1 MPPPHCSPG
10 DVLALAWTIETYES
24 VDSTQDIIKGYGEI
38 GHPEGKVAHALE
50 QRAGRG
56 RHGRNWISEK
66 GNLYLSALLRP
77 ACQAQHI
84 GQLSVLVAVAL
95 ADTIRPH
102 LKDPEAL
109 MLKWP
114 NDVLIGEQKCAGI
127 LIETALS
134 AGGAI
139 EYAAVGI
146 GVNLASAPPQ
156 IGAAL
161 NTYTKKPLKV
171 AKFRDEL
178 LKNLNKTYVLWS
190 REGFEDIRQRWLEQ
204 GHKKGTSLRI
214 RIGPQVETG
223 IFYGLD
229 EEGNLLLHDRDLRQ
243 KKVTA
248 GEVYLI
254 N

>member
-1 MPPPHCSPG
+1 M
-10 DVLALAWTIETYES
+10 ALAWAIETYDS
-24 VDSTQDIIKGYGEI
+24 VHSTQDIVKGLAELGQ
-38 GHPEGKVAHALE
+38 PEGKVVQALE
-50 QRAGRG
+50 QTGGRG
-56 RHGRNWISEK
+56 RHGRGWISEK

-77 ACQAQHI
+77 TCQARHI
-84 GQLSVLVAVAL
+84 GQLSILIAVAL
-95 ADTIRPH
+95 ADTIRAQ
-102 LKDPEAL
+102 LKDPDVL

-114 NDVLIGEQKCAGI
+114 NDIQIGDQKCAGI

-134 AGGAI
+134 DGGTIRYAVAG
-139 EYAAVGI
+139 V

-161 NTYTKKPLKV
+161 NSYAKKPIKV
-171 AKFRDEL
+171 DKFRDEF
-178 LKNLNKTYVLWS
+178 LKNLNKIYNLWN
-190 REGFEDIRQRWLEQ
+190 RKGFADIKQRWLDLA
-204 GHKKGTSLRI
+204 HKKGTNLRI

-223 IFYGLD
+223 LFYGID
-229 EEGNLLLHDRDLRQ
+229 DDGNLLLHDRDLRQ

>member
-1 MPPPHCSPG
+1 M
-10 DVLALAWTIETYES
+10 ALAWAIETYDS
-24 VDSTQDIIKGYGEI
+24 IYSTQDIVKGLAELDE
-38 GHPEGKVAHALE
+38 PEGRVVQALE
-50 QRAGRG
+50 QTGGRG
-56 RHGRNWISEK
+56 RHGRQWISDK

-77 ACQAQHI
+77 TCQARHI
-84 GQLSVLVAVAL
+84 GQLSILIAVAL
-95 ADTIRPH
+95 ADTIRAQ
-102 LKDPEAL
+102 LKDPDVL

-114 NDVLIGEQKCAGI
+114 NDIVIGDQKCAGI

-134 AGGAI
+134 DGGTIKYAVAG
-139 EYAAVGI
+139 V

-161 NTYTKKPLKV
+161 NAYAKKPIKV
-171 AKFRDEL
+171 DKFRDEF
-178 LKNLNKTYVLWS
+178 LKNLNKTYALWNQK
-190 REGFEDIRQRWLEQ
+190 GFADIKQRWLDLA
-204 GHKKGTSLRI
+204 HKKGTNLRI

-223 IFYGLD
+223 VFYGID
-229 EEGNLLLHDRDLRQ
+229 DDGNLLLHDRDLRQ